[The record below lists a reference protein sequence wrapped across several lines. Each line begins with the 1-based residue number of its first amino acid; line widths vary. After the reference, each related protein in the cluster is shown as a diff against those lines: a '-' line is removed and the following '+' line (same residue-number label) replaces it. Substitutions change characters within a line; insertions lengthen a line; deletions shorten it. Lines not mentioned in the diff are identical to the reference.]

1 MTFALSNLVGVK
13 AGLSAPL
20 EEGTGAP
27 CLLKLMPADLFGSR
41 LSPRRLI
48 AHHSKPNCQIK
59 SRLLQLKPAWASSSL
74 AATNQAQLKIVANR
88 R

>member
-1 MTFALSNLVGVK
+1 VTFALSNLVGVK

-59 SRLLQLKPAWASSSL
+59 SRLLHINHTSKSALFWADSL
-74 AATNQAQLKIVANR
+74 TSVVALR
-88 R
+88 RR